1 MPSSKVALMSYHDY
15 PLTSSEPPTV
25 AINEYRVIHP
35 KSQANYSTKSTSH
48 VSMTFPESTARLG
61 CQGDLKPG
69 KERDQGVTGTDL
81 LHLTPFEA
89 PSQSPHSQ
97 PTKHIHNSISSPY
110 ALWHTRNKPSILA
123 VVETICLMHTEI
135 AY

>member
-1 MPSSKVALMSYHDY
+1 
-15 PLTSSEPPTV
+15 V
-25 AINEYRVIHP
+25 AITEYRVIHP
-35 KSQANYSTKSTSH
+35 KSQASYSTKSASH
-48 VSMTFPESTARLG
+48 VSITFPESTARLG

-89 PSQSPHSQ
+89 PSQSPRSQ
-97 PTKHIHNSISSPY
+97 PTTHIHNSISSL
-110 ALWHTRNKPSILA
+110 AHNRNKPSILA